1 VEWDWS
7 KELSMNSDQQ
17 LVKRTLQGD
26 TYAFDELVKTYQNK
40 VYMLAYRYMGNEDD
54 ANDMAQEA
62 FIKAYR
68 SLRSFKGD
76 ASFGTWIYRITTNVC
91 LDELRRR
98 KRKIVPISLDEP
110 LATLDGTEIEREIS
124 DQSLAADVVY
134 EKKEFSRN
142 IQLLLDEMKYEH
154 KTVIVLR
161 DIMELSYEEIAVVLD
176 CSIGTV
182 KSRISRARN
191 ILQKKLTER
200 ELLN

>member
-1 VEWDWS
+1 
-7 KELSMNSDQQ
+7 MNSDQH
-17 LVKRTLQGD
+17 LVKRTLHGD
-26 TYAFDELVKTYQNK
+26 TYAFEELVKTYQNK

-110 LATLDGTEIEREIS
+110 LATLDGDEIEREIS
-124 DQSLAADVVY
+124 DQSLAADVIY
-134 EKKEFSRN
+134 EKKEFSQN
-142 IQLLLDEMKYEH
+142 IQLLLDEMKPEH

-191 ILQKKLTER
+191 ILQKKLIER

>member
-1 VEWDWS
+1 
-7 KELSMNSDQQ
+7 MNSDQQ
-17 LVKRTLQGD
+17 LVKRTLHGD
-26 TYAFDELVKTYQNK
+26 TYAFEELVKTYQNK

-54 ANDMAQEA
+54 ANDMSQEA

-98 KRKIVPISLDEP
+98 KRKIAPVSLDEP
-110 LATLDGTEIEREIS
+110 LATLDGDVMEREIP
-124 DQSLAADVVY
+124 DQTFAADVIY
-134 EKKEFSRN
+134 ERKEFSQN
-142 IQLLLDEMKYEH
+142 IQLLLDEMKPEH

-161 DIMELSYEEIAVVLD
+161 DVMELSYEEIAAVLD

>member
-1 VEWDWS
+1 
-7 KELSMNSDQQ
+7 MNSDQE
-17 LVKRTLQGD
+17 LVKRTLHGD
-26 TYAFDELVKTYQNK
+26 TYAFEELVKTYQNK

-98 KRKIVPISLDEP
+98 KRKIAPISLDEP
-110 LATLDGTEIEREIS
+110 LATLDGAEIEREIS
-124 DQSLAADVVY
+124 DQSLAADVIY
-134 EKKEFSRN
+134 EKKEFSQN
-142 IQLLLDEMKYEH
+142 IQLLLDEMKPEH

-161 DIMELSYEEIAVVLD
+161 DVMDLSYEEIASVLD

-182 KSRISRARN
+182 KSRISRARI

>member
-1 VEWDWS
+1 
-7 KELSMNSDQQ
+7 MNSDQQ